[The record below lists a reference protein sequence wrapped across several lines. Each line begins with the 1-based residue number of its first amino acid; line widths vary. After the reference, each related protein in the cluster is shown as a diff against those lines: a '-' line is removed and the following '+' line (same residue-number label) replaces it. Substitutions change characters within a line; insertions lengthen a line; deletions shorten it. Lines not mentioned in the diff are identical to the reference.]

1 MVKLKKLGVFVLL
14 VMCTA
19 CPEDRP
25 LDGSMTIVNNSNENI
40 ISLGR
45 MESMGDIESITN
57 PKPWGQNPEQYLIP
71 SGKKECELFS
81 ANSVQQS
88 LERGWR
94 KYYLFN
100 YDSVATIPW
109 SRRRDER
116 IILKE
121 VTFHSWEEMEACN
134 FTITYP
140 Y

>member
-1 MVKLKKLGVFVLL
+1 MR
-14 VMCTA
+14 
-19 CPEDRP
+19 D
-25 LDGSMTIVNNSNENI
+25 IENI
-40 ISLGR
+40 SNPWQDLE
-45 MESMGDIESITN
+45 ES
-57 PKPWGQNPEQYLIP
+57 LIP
-71 SGKKECELFS
+71 SGKNYSEQFFIYT
-81 ANSVQQS
+81 VQYY

-109 SRRRDER
+109 SRIRDER

-140 Y
+140 